1 MNKIRRRLAFV
12 LALIM
17 LIGMVPVNTPAATKI
32 VFKQEREYV
41 YDNGKDKGQYVY
53 TLKNVSK
60 GQKVKWS
67 VSGAGKKFV
76 TLKFSERT
84 ITGKTTSNRI
94 YIKTNEDVESKN
106 ARFKLT
112 AKVYSEKGKLVET
125 VSTISTI
132 RTLSKSLNI
141 VGEALGEEILP
152 TGVGCMFVTEITPAN
167 CTEDVEWTVLD
178 SDGFDVSSYISDD
191 GEFQADVPG
200 TYTVIATTYNDG
212 TKRKTASQTI
222 VVEDAISEI
231 AQTAINGFDI
241 KFYGNIGKRFD
252 LKNLVITGSDR
263 SNLIAKDAQMSVNGT
278 VQVTTHSNFD
288 NGVTYTVSY
297 GNTSVSFIASVGAPT
312 TLQILTDKVTVN
324 KLTPI
329 RYILLDK
336 NGIDVTSLYPGK
348 IEYKPVLTNG
358 IIDDN
363 NMILMKTIGT
373 SGTIHAVFTPSGEY
387 LEPIEGEG
395 SVVCVGVSSSDKRN
409 FTITESKDKPDYSAS
424 SYKDQR
430 NVYIGKKGY
439 IHFRALDEEGDEMK
453 YDSVSYESLDTD
465 TLIVQKSGEV
475 IPIKKGTVK
484 VIVTAEMNGVKHS
497 YNYEVVV
504 SESPVLTIIELD
516 KTTVQVSNLA
526 NIDNREY
533 IKITAFDQFLAQYEL
548 TKETVSFT
556 KPSSTY
562 APAVSYDAEL
572 NRVVINPSS
581 KLPGT
586 YDYQI
591 TVSSEGKSVSARFKV
606 VVSNVPTSGTLTYQ
620 VELEESVVDVALNS
634 GTTMADQCNSL
645 RVKKYRDGIFVGY
658 QAFSVS
664 SITKDGKYYGNM
676 LTNGPTGGLHTFSNT
691 LKLDLFT
698 RRMTDYNDLTCNCV
712 KAEAGTYVINISYN
726 CSDTVSTAKENA
738 EVAFTVIDSTD
749 SITANVE
756 RTTSSET
763 CKTALDLAKN
773 CISVKNGEITDCVV
787 IGEDKPGSQVSIASQ
802 DSYHIKEITVA
813 KITEIANGI
822 KAKEINKVAI
832 GKTLTNK

>member
-1 MNKIRRRLAFV
+1 MNKIRKSVAFV
-12 LALIM
+12 LALI
-17 LIGMVPVNTPAATKI
+17 LLVGMVPVDTPAAARI
-32 VFKQEREYV
+32 AFKKERANV
-41 YDNGKDKGQYVY
+41 YDNGADKGEYVY

-60 GQKVKWS
+60 GQTVKWS

-76 TLKFSERT
+76 KLKYSKRT

-94 YIKTNEDVESKN
+94 YIKTNEDVASKN
-106 ARFKLT
+106 AKFKLT
-112 AKVYSEKGKLVET
+112 AEVYSKKGALVQT
-125 VSTISTI
+125 VSTTSKIKTVSK
-132 RTLSKSLNI
+132 TLMVVS
-141 VGEALGEEILP
+141 EDLGDEVLP
-152 TGVGCMFVTEITPAN
+152 TGVECIFRTDITPVN
-167 CTEDVEWTVLD
+167 YTDTVEWTVQN
-178 SDGFDVSSYISDD
+178 SDGVDVSSYISEY
-191 GEFQADVPG
+191 GEFVADEPG
-200 TYTVIATTYNDG
+200 TYTITATTYSG
-212 TKRKTASQTI
+212 STKRKTASQTV

-241 KFYGNIGKRFD
+241 RFYGDIGNRFD
-252 LKNLVITGSDR
+252 LKNLEITGSDR

-278 VQVTTHSNFD
+278 IQVTTHSNLVD
-288 NGVTYTVSY
+288 GVTYTVRY
-297 GNTSVSFIASVGAPT
+297 GRTTVSFIASVGAPT

-329 RYILLDK
+329 RYILLDS

-409 FTITESKDKPDYSAS
+409 FTITDSKDKPDYSAS

-453 YDSVSYESLDTD
+453 YDSVSYESLDRD

-475 IPIKKGTVK
+475 VPIKKGAVK

-504 SESPVLTIIELD
+504 SESPVLTSIELD
-516 KTTVQVSNLA
+516 KITVQVSNLA
-526 NIDNREY
+526 NTDNREY
-533 IKITAFDQFLAQYEL
+533 IKITAFDQFMEQYEL

-556 KPSSTY
+556 KPSATY

-591 TVSSEGKSVSARFKV
+591 TVSSEGKSVSAEFRV
-606 VVSNVPTSGTLTYQ
+606 VVSNVPTSGTVTYQ

-634 GTTMADQCNSL
+634 ETTMVDQCNSL

-712 KAEAGTYVINISYN
+712 KAEPGTYVINISYN

-738 EVAFTVIDSTD
+738 AVDFTVIDSTD
-749 SITANVE
+749 SITASVE

-763 CKTALDLAKN
+763 CTTALDLAKN

-787 IGEDKPGSQVSIASQ
+787 VGEDKPGSQVLIASQ
-802 DSYHIKEITVA
+802 DSYHIKEITVV

-822 KAKEINKVAI
+822 KAKEVNKVAI